1 MKTALDVAAMNSIM
15 AAWSAK
21 KWASAEYFVERLE
34 PSKRVMDMEH
44 HFEEPQEVRIVV
56 VNQLPASS
64 VPQVGLINGG
74 TVA

>member
-1 MKTALDVAAMNSIM
+1 
-15 AAWSAK
+15 
-21 KWASAEYFVERLE
+21 
-34 PSKRVMDMEH
+34 MDMEH

-74 TVA
+74 TVV